1 MAERGP
7 PLASDQ
13 PGRQPTGFWPIMH
26 CQRIGASASQP
37 RPVICDIKLGYI
49 FGDIQIL
56 VIYVIQI
63 QILICGYQGYWYIVI
78 ESEYILF

>member
-1 MAERGP
+1 MLEHRTYI
-7 PLASDQ
+7 ASFLTMIS
-13 PGRQPTGFWPIMH
+13 RL
-26 CQRIGASASQP
+26 
-37 RPVICDIKLGYI
+37 PVTDIKLGYI

-78 ESEYILF
+78 ESEYILFLYIYTVVTVI

>member
-1 MAERGP
+1 MLSIWRPAQYILECIRRGI
-7 PLASDQ
+7 
-13 PGRQPTGFWPIMH
+13 F
-26 CQRIGASASQP
+26 
-37 RPVICDIKLGYI
+37 DIKLGYI